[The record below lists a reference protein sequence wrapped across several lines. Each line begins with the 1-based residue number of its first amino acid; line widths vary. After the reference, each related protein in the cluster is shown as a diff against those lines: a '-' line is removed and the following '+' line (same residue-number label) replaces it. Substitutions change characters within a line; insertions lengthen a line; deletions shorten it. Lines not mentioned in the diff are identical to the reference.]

1 MLGFSLLAFG
11 IFVGVVS
18 GLLGLG
24 GGILLIPGLVLL
36 FGFSQAEAQG
46 TSLAVMIPPIGIFA
60 AAVYYQ
66 HGFIRLPVVGFVAIG
81 FMLGA
86 YFGARLLPYVPL
98 TLLRTAFGVLLLYL
112 GFTFV
117 LRTGDSRTVV
127 ALPAALATI
136 VSALI
141 GRVYRRRV
149 IAKRTLPPPAGDLE
163 YHI

>member
-1 MLGFSLLAFG
+1 MVGAWLFLFG
-11 IFVGVVS
+11 VAVGTVS

-60 AAVYYQ
+60 AAVYFQ
-66 HGFIRLPVVGFVAIG
+66 HGFIRIPVVGFIAVG

-86 YFGARLLPYVPL
+86 YFGARLLPHVPL
-98 TLLRTAFGVLLLYL
+98 TLLRPAFGVLLLYL
-112 GFTFV
+112 GFAFV
-117 LRTGDSRTVV
+117 LRPSGGQTVV
-127 ALPAALATI
+127 ALPAGIATI
-136 VSALI
+136 FSTIIA
-141 GRVYRRRV
+141 RNMRRRTTS
-149 IAKRTLPPPAGDLE
+149 KKTLPPPTSDLD

>member
-36 FGFSQAEAQG
+36 FGFTQAEAQG

-66 HGFIRLPVVGFVAIG
+66 HGFIRLPVVGFVACG

-86 YFGARLLPYVPL
+86 YVGARLLPHVPL

-127 ALPAALATI
+127 ALPAALATL
-136 VSALI
+136 VSALV
-141 GRVYRRRV
+141 GRVFRRRAM
-149 IAKRTLPPPAGDLE
+149 AKKVLPPPAADVE